1 MTDIATIATVDN
13 RGAGQAE
20 LARAQEAERAALALV
35 AEKEAEISRLL
46 NDPISADDP
55 RIVPLWAKV
64 RRIADHAGYESYYD
78 TLAEELGGVQRD
90 RQYTV
95 TYRVTVEVDVPVE
108 VSAINTETAEAAAR
122 PLLTPERIATILHGP
137 GWREMSI
144 EEHNVIEY

>member
-1 MTDIATIATVDN
+1 MTDVTTTDN
-13 RGAGQAE
+13 RIAGQTE
-20 LARAQEAERAALALV
+20 LARAQEAEQAALARVMTL
-35 AEKEAEISRLL
+35 EAELARLQ
-46 NDPISADDP
+46 NDQIEAADP
-55 RIVPLWAKV
+55 RLTMLWAKV

-122 PLLTPERIATILHGP
+122 PLLTPERISTILHGP
-137 GWREMSI
+137 GWRDMTAEDHDI
-144 EEHNVIEY
+144 TED

>member
-1 MTDIATIATVDN
+1 MTDVTTTDN
-13 RGAGQAE
+13 RVAGQTE
-20 LARAQEAERAALALV
+20 LARAQEAEQAALARVMTLESEL
-35 AEKEAEISRLL
+35 ARLQNDQIEAS
-46 NDPISADDP
+46 DP
-55 RIVPLWAKV
+55 RLTMLWAKV

-122 PLLTPERIATILHGP
+122 PQLTPERIATILHGP
-137 GWREMSI
+137 GWREMSV
-144 EEHNVIEY
+144 EEHNVIED